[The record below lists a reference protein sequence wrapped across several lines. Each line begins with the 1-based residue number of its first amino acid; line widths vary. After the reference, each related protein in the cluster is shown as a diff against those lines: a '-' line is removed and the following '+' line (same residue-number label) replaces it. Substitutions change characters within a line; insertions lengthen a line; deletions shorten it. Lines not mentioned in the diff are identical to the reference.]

1 MERRRFA
8 LPFILQERRHCRNRK
23 NRSFRCFCN
32 DGMKIKEVIVVEGKD
47 DTAAIRRAVDADTIE
62 TNGAAVGA
70 EVIERIKLAKERR
83 GVIIFTDPDFPGEKI
98 RRTIAEQVPGCKHA
112 FLPRE
117 AAKARSGKGIGV
129 EHASPDDIRQA
140 LANVYEETADWEEEI
155 TFAELIEAGLVG
167 GEMARRRRQRLG
179 EELKIG
185 YANGRQFHKRL
196 KVFRISRDAFYA
208 ALAQVMREEAGD
220 A

>member
-1 MERRRFA
+1 
-8 LPFILQERRHCRNRK
+8 
-23 NRSFRCFCN
+23 
-32 DGMKIKEVIVVEGKD
+32 MKIKEVIVVEGKD